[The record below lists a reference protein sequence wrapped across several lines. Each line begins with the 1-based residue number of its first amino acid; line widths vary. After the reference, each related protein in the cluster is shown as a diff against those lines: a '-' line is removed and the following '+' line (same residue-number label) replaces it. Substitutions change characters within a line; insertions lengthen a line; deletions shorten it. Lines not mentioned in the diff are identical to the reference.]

1 MVLAFPIE
9 NRINNVV
16 LNEEQQ
22 LLSDTI
28 SNFLDEHAPTEA
40 LRALRD
46 TPNGPAWSDELWQ
59 QLCEMGVPSAAQ
71 PEAEGGLGFGWMG
84 LGAVLEQM
92 GRRLTVSPLLS
103 SVVFAGSVIRNC
115 GSDAQRERW
124 LARIMDGTLIAT
136 VAFQERKHFHSRP
149 LLREAEDGSLSGEK
163 KLVMAASK
171 AELLLVTALRK
182 NGDLGIA
189 ALSQNEAGIT
199 ITEELLF
206 DGNRYATVSLQN
218 VHVSEEQWLV
228 GDNTNEGFT
237 TALNHATLAL
247 CAEMMGGARE
257 LLDRT
262 VVYLAEREQFGVKIG
277 SFQALQH
284 RCAQAYCQ
292 LELAESAVLAALSDA
307 DRDLLV
313 TSDQVSRAK
322 AMAGDVYE
330 HISNEAVQLHGG
342 MGVTDEMDI
351 GLFLKRSRVCNQLF
365 GDAHWHRE
373 RFATLRGF

>member
-1 MVLAFPIE
+1 M
-9 NRINNVV
+9 V

-22 LLSDTI
+22 LLNDTI
-28 SNFLDEHAPTEA
+28 SDFLDEHAPTEA

-46 TPNGPAWSDELWQ
+46 NPNAPAWSDELWE
-59 QLCEMGVPSAAQ
+59 QLCQMGVPAAAQ
-71 PEAEGGLGFGWMG
+71 SEADGGLGFGWLG
-84 LGAVLEQM
+84 LGAVLKQM

-103 SVVFAGSVIRNC
+103 SVIFAGSVIRRC
-115 GSDAQRERW
+115 GTQMQRDQW
-124 LARIMDGTLIAT
+124 LAPIMEGSLIAT
-136 VAFQERKHFHSRP
+136 VAFQEGRHFHPIPTLS
-149 LLREAEDGSLSGEK
+149 EAENGSLSGEK
-163 KLVMAASK
+163 RFVMGASK
-171 AELLLVTALRK
+171 ADLILVTAMRRD
-182 NGDLGIA
+182 GTLGIA
-189 ALSQNEAGIT
+189 ALPADTSGIS
-199 ITEELLF
+199 ISEERLF
-206 DGNRYATVSLQN
+206 DGNCYATVRLSN
-218 VHVSEEQWLV
+218 VPVEPTQWLAE
-228 GDNTNEGFT
+228 DNIDSGFS
-237 TALNHATLAL
+237 TALDDATLGL

-262 VVYLAEREQFGVKIG
+262 VTYLCEREQFGVKIG

-292 LELAESAVLAALSDA
+292 LELAESALLGALNLA
-307 DRDLLV
+307 DRNATV
-313 TSDQVSRAK
+313 PSDWVSRAK

-365 GDAHWHRE
+365 GDAHWHRD